1 MTEIKAAQIT
11 ALFDEINRILGNG
24 AGQNGYGQ
32 GQGAG
37 YGPEIASYPVSNDPA
52 GNQSSI
58 VSAADINALFADML
72 RCRIHQ
78 VGPNINDSET
88 LEEIAKILINYRE
101 DPTNTEE
108 NLKWNIVGLNSS
120 FFIDNEGTETIDP
133 DGDKKGIVDY
143 EELIKQIELDK
154 FQAHPSQMSVEPG
167 ITSSRTTRW
176 NGTIRH
182 EFTVSFRNSDHRRH
196 FFNSGGEIRISA
208 NLTYTGTEAKT
219 KDWQTMLSNIGTV
232 KFAYNNTSSE
242 GGGVSA
248 ASIGNYQLTS
258 SYERIFTKQRTG
270 GVYSDNNYFI
280 NAKAVDERQ
289 IRFSVNFADD
299 DIGSLPL
306 PRVDEDVRGNLESNV
321 RIFRASS
328 DISVKVPAP
337 TFFNNVPLG

>member
-1 MTEIKAAQIT
+1 MTEIKAERISR
-11 ALFDEINRILGNG
+11 LFERMNLILGNG
-24 AGQNGYGQ
+24 SGQNGYGQ
-32 GQGAG
+32 GQGAD
-37 YGPEIASYPVSNDPA
+37 YGSEIATYPVSNNPD
-52 GNQSSI
+52 GNASVI

-78 VGPNINDSET
+78 IGTAPT
-88 LEEIAKILINYRE
+88 EIAEIVQ
-101 DPTNTEE
+101 
-108 NLKWNIVGLNSS
+108 NLNVVGLNSS
-120 FFIDNEGTETIDP
+120 FFIDDQGIVTADP
-133 DGDKKGIVDY
+133 DGSKKGIVDY
-143 EELIKQIELDK
+143 ENLMTQIEADK
-154 FQAHPSQMSVEPG
+154 FLANSSEMSVEAG

-182 EFTVSFRNSDHRRH
+182 EFTVSFRNADHRRH

-242 GGGVSA
+242 GGGVSE
-248 ASIGNYQLTS
+248 SIGNYQLTS
-258 SYERIFTKQRTG
+258 TYQRIFTKQRIG

-306 PRVDEDVRGNLESNV
+306 PRVDEDVRGDLVSNI

-337 TFFNNVPLG
+337 TFFNNIPLG